1 MAKDKFPITSRTD
14 VLPEALPAFKKKYGQ
29 ESFNQAMNAPNSPR
43 PVSDERPESP
53 TDSQG
58 FFDREEESYNVTYNY
73 CDEESREKADTDD

>member
-1 MAKDKFPITSRTD
+1 MADKFPVIKRTD

-43 PVSDERPESP
+43 PASDERPESP

-58 FFDREEESYNVTYNY
+58 FFDREEESYNATYAY
-73 CDEESREKADTDD
+73 CPAEYDEDESKEKD